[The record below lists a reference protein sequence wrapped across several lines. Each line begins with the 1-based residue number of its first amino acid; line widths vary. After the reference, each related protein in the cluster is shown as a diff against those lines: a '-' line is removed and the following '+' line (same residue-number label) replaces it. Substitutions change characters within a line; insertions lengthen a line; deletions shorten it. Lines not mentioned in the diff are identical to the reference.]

1 MGNMSNTVKNPK
13 YSKHLSISDVA
24 RLFRIEKSIRTNVM
38 KALLNL
44 EEARNTSLNLNFCNF
59 YAVISEQKLQ
69 EALGLKELPEAFLT
83 PKEAAQELNITDR
96 IVRNLINNGTL
107 ENYAKDFKREILLD
121 PKEVLAVSKTIRPRL
136 KSEIFTTQQPAQKK
150 RALPRKNLRENIFP
164 AVPETEEERKLREI
178 EIAKIRAKDESY
190 RALERSVFIRR
201 V

>member
-1 MGNMSNTVKNPK
+1 MGNMSNTVKNQK
-13 YSKHLSISDVA
+13 HSKHLSISDVA

-96 IVRNLINNGTL
+96 RVRNLINNGTL

-121 PKEVLAVSKTIRPRL
+121 PKEVLAAEKTMRPRL
-136 KSEIFTTQQPAQKK
+136 RSEIFTNQAVQKYP
-150 RALPRKNLRENIFP
+150 LPRRTARGNDLLNI
-164 AVPETEEERKLREI
+164 PETEEERKQREF
-178 EIAKIRAKDESY
+178 EIAKIRAKVESY
-190 RALERSVFIRR
+190 KNLEPIKFFYR